1 MTPKPP
7 GMFKQPQARR
17 EELPSLVE
25 AALVLA
31 LLAAALVAAAG
42 ALGGQVSSPFAGAG
56 SALTDTAAA
65 QGSGRPR

>member
-42 ALGGQVSSPFAGAG
+42 ALGDQVSSPFAGAG
-56 SALTDTAAA
+56 SALTGTAAD
-65 QGSGRPR
+65 QDSGRPK